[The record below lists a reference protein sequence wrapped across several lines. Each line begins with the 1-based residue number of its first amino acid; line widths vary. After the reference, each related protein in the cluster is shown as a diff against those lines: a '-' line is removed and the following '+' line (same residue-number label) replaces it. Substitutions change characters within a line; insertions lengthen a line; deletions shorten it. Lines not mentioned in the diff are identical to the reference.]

1 MKRFICE
8 NCGAN
13 DFIEKDGYRICRYCD
28 TKFLINHEDM
38 PIKNTQIA
46 LSDDI
51 KMLLDKCKN
60 DPAHARKYANLI
72 LDIDPTN
79 KEVYKY
85 L

>member
-1 MKRFICE
+1 MKKFICE

-13 DFIEKDGYRICRYCD
+13 DFIEKNGYKICKYCGS
-28 TKFLINHEDM
+28 KFLINLEDI
-38 PIKNTQIA
+38 PIKDTQIA
-46 LSDDI
+46 LGDDV
-51 KMLLDKCKN
+51 KRLLSKCEN
-60 DPAHARKYANLI
+60 DPVHARRYVNLI